1 MNETLEFFS
10 ELFFDVGEVVAKLFI
25 TIAIVSFYAQQEMSI
40 VMKSLI
46 VLTFMIFVTKPVLT
60 RALLSPVWKR

>member
-1 MNETLEFFS
+1 MNVTLEFFLD
-10 ELFFDVGEVVAKLFI
+10 LFLDIGEVVAKLFI
-25 TIAIVSFYAQQEMSI
+25 TIAIVSFYAQQEISI

-46 VLTFMIFVTKPVLT
+46 VLTFMIFVTKPILT